1 VFPSV
6 AISKEGKKNTLHSM
20 DTNELNRWA
29 AMKVRAL
36 IRRLMQHLASEHE
49 KAAAELRKAS
59 R

>member
-1 VFPSV
+1 LRGVEWLAGAKV
-6 AISKEGKKNTLHSM
+6 KAMTTRKTDDHE
-20 DTNELNRWA
+20 WA
-29 AMKVRAL
+29 AKAVRAL